1 MLQIVKVY
9 ELLSLKSSLTADV
22 YLKDNLPL
30 MRLNI
35 LAGREQIFFQTLT
48 NKVEINELTVTQLAL
63 IKC

>member
-9 ELLSLKSSLTADV
+9 EQLSLKSSLTADV

-30 MRLNI
+30 RLNI